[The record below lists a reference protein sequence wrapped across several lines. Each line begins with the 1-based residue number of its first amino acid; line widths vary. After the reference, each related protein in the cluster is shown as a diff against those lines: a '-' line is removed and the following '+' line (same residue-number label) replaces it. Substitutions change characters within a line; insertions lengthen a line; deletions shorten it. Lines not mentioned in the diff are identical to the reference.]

1 MWAVAKIKKKEI
13 FTFKKELI
21 EKSGKNV
28 EIYCPKIEYHKYF
41 KNKVQKLEKP
51 ALENYIFCYHKDFNN
66 SIFLDKLR
74 FIKGLDYFLSGHCQN
89 QNEIVKFV
97 KYCKSSENKQGYLTQ
112 AFFKNMITKKAKFIS
127 GPFTNIMF
135 EILKKQKNNLK
146 IIVGNVV
153 TTISDN
159 SNYLYCPV

>member
-89 QNEIVKFV
+89 QNEI
-97 KYCKSSENKQGYLTQ
+97 TH
-112 AFFKNMITKKAKFIS
+112 
-127 GPFTNIMF
+127 
-135 EILKKQKNNLK
+135 
-146 IIVGNVV
+146 
-153 TTISDN
+153 
-159 SNYLYCPV
+159 LYA